1 MAMTL
6 RLSEA
11 DDRLLTDRARTENR
25 SKQEIAREAIR
36 AYLEDHNRRIE
47 DLEDDLALA
56 RYSLRRELGEVTYT
70 PHTEARRALGLDR
83 PAGQ

>member
-56 RYSLRRELGEVTYT
+56 RYSLRRELGDVTYT
-70 PHTEARRALGLDR
+70 PHAEARRALGLDR